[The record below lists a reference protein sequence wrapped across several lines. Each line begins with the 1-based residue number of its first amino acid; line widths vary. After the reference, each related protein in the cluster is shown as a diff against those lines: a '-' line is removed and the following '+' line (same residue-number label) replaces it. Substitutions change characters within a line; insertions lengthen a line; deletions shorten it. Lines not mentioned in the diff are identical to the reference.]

1 HKWNGQDFDRELD
14 DLSFR
19 AQQNQRNYLADLHKR
34 LETFDKDAL
43 LPEDRADYDII
54 DYQIGLGLFE
64 TDVARSW
71 MRSPQSYVE
80 LLGAALFNPFVLE
93 YAPKEDRY
101 RHIIARLEKIP
112 GFIDVARRQLSD
124 VPPVWANVA
133 RQENDGNIDLVGKT

>member
-1 HKWNGQDFDRELD
+1 MPHQATRLLTFLCLLFTTSCAPRTPPSDFARLSEEAVYKLLSFSPVNASGQGLHKWNGQDFDRELD

-19 AQQNQRNYLADLHKR
+19 TQQNQRNYLADLHKR

-80 LLGAALFNPFVLE
+80 LLGAA
-93 YAPKEDRY
+93 
-101 RHIIARLEKIP
+101 
-112 GFIDVARRQLSD
+112 
-124 VPPVWANVA
+124 
-133 RQENDGNIDLVGKT
+133 